1 MNTALRADPL
11 RNPWSVVAGALIG
24 LIVANGPVM
33 LFTYGIL
40 LTPVTEEFGWLRANF
55 GLAILFCHVSAALT
69 VPFVGRLIDRHGIR
83 RVVLTFIVLFAASI
97 AAIGLTPS
105 SPFVFIALYTLAGV
119 FSAGQTVM
127 PYAKAVAAVFDA
139 KRGLALG
146 IALAG
151 VGIGT
156 TLAPVFTH
164 FVVDNFGWRAA
175 YFALG
180 LVTFALAF
188 PAVALLVG
196 QADARLLAPGKR
208 DTESIL
214 PGITGREAAR
224 TLPFWAIGVG
234 GFLVASAVNGAI
246 PHVPPILIE
255 HGFPRDLV
263 PWIQGAA
270 GISAIAGRVV
280 SGYLLDR
287 FFASYVALG
296 FFALPVLGLVLL
308 ASGPPDAVT
317 ALTIVICLGLGLGA
331 EIDTMGYMASR
342 YFGLKRFGEIY
353 GYVFG
358 MFALGSGF
366 GPLFWDLV
374 FDATGGYGMAMT
386 AAIAA
391 IIIAG
396 ALVAR
401 LGPYVYPAPK
411 HEARVQP
418 APAT

>member
-1 MNTALRADPL
+1 VSAERGNDI
-11 RNPWSVVAGALIG
+11 RNPWAVVAGALIG

-40 LTPVTEEFGWLRANF
+40 LTPVTQEFGWLRANF
-55 GLAILFCHVSAALT
+55 GLAILLSHVSAALT
-69 VPFVGRLIDRHGIR
+69 VPFVGRLIDRLGIR
-83 RVVLTFIVLFAASI
+83 RVVLTFIVLFSLSI
-97 AAIGLTPS
+97 AAIGLTPA
-105 SPFVFIALYTLAGV
+105 SPFMFVTLYTIAGI

-127 PYAKAVAAVFDA
+127 PYAKGVAAVFDA

-156 TLAPVFTH
+156 TLAPIFTH

-188 PAVALLVG
+188 PAVTFLVG
-196 QADARLLAPGKR
+196 QADAKLLAKDR
-208 DTESIL
+208 ADASATL
-214 PGITGREAAR
+214 PGVTGREASRSLA
-224 TLPFWAIGVG
+224 FWAIGLG

-263 PWIQGAA
+263 PWIQAAA
-270 GISAIAGRVV
+270 GVSAITGRVL
-280 SGYLLDR
+280 SGFLLDR

-296 FFALPVLGLVLL
+296 FFALPVAGLLLL
-308 ASGPPDAVT
+308 ASGPPDAFT

-374 FDATGGYGMAMT
+374 YDATGGYGFAMGG
-386 AAIAA
+386 AVVAIVIAA
-391 IIIAG
+391 
-396 ALVAR
+396 ALVTR
-401 LGPYVYPAPK
+401 LGPYTYPAPK
-411 HEARVQP
+411 HDRVSRP
-418 APAT
+418 AAAT

>member
-1 MNTALRADPL
+1 MSGAKDPQP
-11 RNPWSVVAGALIG
+11 RNPWAVVAGALIG

-40 LTPVTEEFGWLRANF
+40 LTPVTQEFGWLRANF
-55 GLAILFCHVSAALT
+55 GLAILLSHVSAALT

-83 RVVLTFIVLFAASI
+83 RVVLSFIVLFSVSV

-105 SPFVFIALYTLAGV
+105 SPLVFIGLYTIAGI

-180 LVTFALAF
+180 LVTFVLAF
-188 PAVALLVG
+188 PAVAFLVG
-196 QADARLLAPGKR
+196 QADSHLLAR
-208 DTESIL
+208 DRSDPSSLL
-214 PGITGREAAR
+214 PGVSAREASRGYA
-224 TLPFWAIGVG
+224 FWAIGVG

-263 PWIQGAA
+263 PWIQAAA
-270 GISAIAGRVV
+270 GVSAITGRVL
-280 SGYLLDR
+280 SGFLLDR

-296 FFALPVLGLVLL
+296 FFALPIVGLSLL
-308 ASGPPDAVT
+308 AGGPPDAFT
-317 ALTIVICLGLGLGA
+317 ALAIVICLGLGLGA

-342 YFGLKRFGEIY
+342 YFGLRRFGEIY

-366 GPLFWDLV
+366 GPLMWDLV
-374 FDATGGYGMAMT
+374 YDATGGYGMAMGG
-386 AAIAA
+386 AVLAV
-391 IIIAG
+391 IIAG
-396 ALVAR
+396 AMVMR

-411 HEARVQP
+411 HDALTRPAR
-418 APAT
+418 AT

>member
-1 MNTALRADPL
+1 MSGAREGVV
-11 RNPWSVVAGALIG
+11 RNPWAVVAGALIG

-55 GLAILFCHVSAALT
+55 GLAILLSHVSAALT
-69 VPFVGRLIDRHGIR
+69 VPFVGQLVDRHGIR
-83 RVVLTFIVLFAASI
+83 RVVLSFIVLFSI
-97 AAIGLTPS
+97 SVAAIGLTPA
-105 SPFVFIALYTLAGV
+105 SPIVFIGLYTIAGI

-156 TLAPVFTH
+156 TLAPIFTH

-188 PAVALLVG
+188 PAVAFLVG
-196 QADARLLAPGKR
+196 QADANLLAR
-208 DTESIL
+208 NRHDAASL
-214 PGITGREAAR
+214 PGITGRDASRSFA
-224 TLPFWAIGVG
+224 FWAIGIG

-263 PWIQGAA
+263 PWIQAAA
-270 GISAIAGRVV
+270 GVSAITGRVI
-280 SGYLLDR
+280 SGFLLDR

-296 FFALPVLGLVLL
+296 FFALPVLGLSLL
-308 ASGPPDAVT
+308 ASGPPDAFT
-317 ALTIVICLGLGLGA
+317 ALTIVVCLGLGLGA

-342 YFGLKRFGEIY
+342 YFGLRRFGEIY

-374 FDATGGYGMAMT
+374 YDATGAYGMAMGG
-386 AAIAA
+386 AMIAV
-391 IIIAG
+391 IIAG
-396 ALVAR
+396 ALVTR

-411 HEARVQP
+411 HDALKRPAR
-418 APAT
+418 AT